1 MILPVS
7 RRQISAHSREEETVI
22 TQDCGLERT
31 KIHKLTEHAEQE
43 MFASNHEHILN
54 FSQKKGKKKKKNE
67 KCLYNL
73 PEP

>member
-1 MILPVS
+1 M
-7 RRQISAHSREEETVI
+7 SAHIREEETVI

-31 KIHKLTEHAEQE
+31 KVHKLIEHAEQE
-43 MFASNHEHILN
+43 MFGMKRCIKSWTRCKFQPN
-54 FSQKKGKKKKKNE
+54 GKKKKNE